1 MTGENKKMKE
11 VESFKLDHTK
21 VKAPYVRAAGVL
33 TRDGVSISKFDLR
46 LTQPNKEFMTSPALH
61 TLEHLLAT
69 FMREELPG
77 DIVIDLS
84 PMGCRTGFYLIVWGE
99 PTPEDVALALK
110 RSLLR
115 IGSVTT
121 VPATTEVECGNY
133 ISHSLD
139 EAKTVARNVLSRG
152 ISTDPFDRTRVV

>member
-1 MTGENKKMKE
+1 MKE

-33 TRDGVSISKFDLR
+33 TRDGVAVSKFDLR
-46 LTQPNKEFMTSPALH
+46 LTQPNKEFISPPALH

-99 PTPEDVALALK
+99 PTTEGIALALK

-115 IGSVTT
+115 VESVTT

-133 ISHSLD
+133 KSHSLN
-139 EAKTVARNVLSRG
+139 EAKTVARCVLSRG
-152 ISTDPFDRTRVV
+152 VSADPFDHTRIV